1 MACEI
6 AYSSGKNGLKI
17 SELLV
22 KRLEGSLQYL
32 DGLFAAI
39 FKHVSPAAFSRYL
52 SAQLPDHIS
61 IAEIKISAGYRW
73 EPPRRLHADSSFYTE
88 YRQHYRDSFHIC
100 FCATIKRRTCRLRI
114 GVKEDDET
122 AIISRVP
129 APSVPHMTFA
139 ALPNTRKRCTH
150 AGLTRGEA
158 TREDSFHHTG
168 INPG

>member
-39 FKHVSPAAFSRYL
+39 FKHVSPAAFSRHL

-61 IAEIKISAGYRW
+61 IAEIKYQ
-73 EPPRRLHADSSFYTE
+73 L
-88 YRQHYRDSFHIC
+88 
-100 FCATIKRRTCRLRI
+100 ATDGSLQ
-114 GVKEDDET
+114 DDLMQT
-122 AIISRVP
+122 LLSTPNIVSIIVILS
-129 APSVPHMTFA
+129 TFA
-139 ALPNTRKRCTH
+139 FVP
-150 AGLTRGEA
+150 
-158 TREDSFHHTG
+158 
-168 INPG
+168 P